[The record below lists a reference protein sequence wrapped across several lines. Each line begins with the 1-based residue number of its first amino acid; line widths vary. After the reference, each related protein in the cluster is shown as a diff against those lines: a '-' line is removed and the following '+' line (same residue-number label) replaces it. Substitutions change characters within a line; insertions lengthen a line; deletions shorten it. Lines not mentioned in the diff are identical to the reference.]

1 MSFRWLAALTPT
13 ALLLLVALAAPV
25 RGESSLSFPRP
36 EIVGNIAADTYDEA
50 GHRVGDATLS
60 VEQLSSGNVLIQ
72 ALSGIDG
79 SARSTAFAE
88 LAPIGLEGNLRL
100 VEQRTQAYDEAGQ
113 PLGLTTIDHVAGVAV
128 CGKPEGSDEEP
139 TRLALPK
146 RDRVVN
152 VPLNLLFQPLVNGDA
167 DVIDFDVLLC
177 RARGARIVSAQ
188 ARVADATGE
197 SDGRLVEIR
206 YQLDFGP
213 VLSRLA
219 APFMP
224 RMSFWFDESSPG
236 AWIGHR
242 MPLFSKGPTV
252 LVVRSGVSP
261 NLLGAGR

>member
-1 MSFRWLAALTPT
+1 LF
-13 ALLLLVALAAPV
+13 LLSSVAPPAD
-25 RGESSLSFPRP
+25 GESSLSFARP

-50 GHRVGDATLS
+50 GRRVGDATLS
-60 VEQLSSGNVLIQ
+60 VELLTSGNIMIQ

-88 LAPIGLEGNLRL
+88 LAPNGLDGTLRL

-113 PLGLTTIDHVAGVAV
+113 PLGVTTIDHVAGVAV
-128 CGKPEGSDEEP
+128 CGKPDGSDEVP
-139 TRLALPK
+139 VRLELPEH
-146 RDRVVN
+146 DRVVN
-152 VPLNLLFQPLVNGDA
+152 VPLNLLFQPLVNGDV
-167 DVIDFDVLLC
+167 DLIDFEVLLC

-188 ARVADATGE
+188 AQVAEASGE
-197 SDGRLVEIR
+197 SGERLVEIR

-213 VLSRLA
+213 LLSRLA

-224 RMSFWFDESSPG
+224 RMSFWFNESSPG
-236 AWIGHR
+236 AWVGHR